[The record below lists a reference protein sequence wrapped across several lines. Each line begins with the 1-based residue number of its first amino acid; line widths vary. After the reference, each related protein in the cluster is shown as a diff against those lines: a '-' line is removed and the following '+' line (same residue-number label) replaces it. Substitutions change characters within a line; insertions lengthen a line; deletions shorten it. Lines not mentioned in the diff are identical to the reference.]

1 MKALF
6 GHSWGNSLVRSTP
19 LLPLEFLDP
28 LLQALA
34 GLPEHR
40 RHPLVVQRHQFP
52 VLEGFELA
60 EALAQRARLV
70 DLLRHEARLLGGAV
84 DSIVAPGLHA
94 VEELL
99 RLRRRERLDVRLE
112 PLVREVLEA
121 VEADHLAVAA
131 SSRVRL
137 DDQIGGAARGVEGD
151 VLVQGVE
158 LHAAVGQRHQ
168 LAPAPRGRVVLR
180 GEEEARH
187 SRGRLVDD
195 GELAEA
201 AGVPEPRDRG
211 KLGVHLQSC
220 GAAGEETPFDREPGC
235 GRVAAHQRRFDA
247 EVADDLQVG
256 GDAAVGA
263 EGARGRRAA
272 HGELRDVRRGGVE
285 GAGRRHRHVS
295 VQADASVGEAG
306 QQRAVF
312 LAHRHQGVLDL
323 EISRRALQPGRL
335 HEGGGGEAVDRQIG
349 GGGDAAAVLQGGDA
363 AVDGADVRLHCPHA
377 AVDGR
382 HRASERVEGGHQGV
396 AAVALGLAPAVR
408 LDLDDAE
415 VAQDPPPGEGR
426 PEEQAAYELGRELLL
441 DEVEQAVALGH
452 CGVPSKVPGVEAAA
466 AQVPPVRF
474 RLGIGVA
481 GELERGVRE
490 DGGGRQGR
498 SGQEGL
504 DHGRRHVGAH
514 QGLEARVGAD
524 REVARVRLRLGQ
536 EARAGDGVVDLRLG
550 PPRRPVL
557 REGGRELGVQLRAG
571 VEERVGLGRGVVVA
585 QIHVA
590 QRVCNLLIH
599 FGPRVEVEQR
609 GDDLGVDLAA
619 VVVARQSRADGRGH
633 RAAGGVVGQL
643 VGHEAGHLPLV
654 SVGHEGRGD
663 EGQHLRLVLE
673 LGQVQG
679 VDGGGDRC
687 ARLQLRVG
695 FAAGVAVRLDQD
707 GVVQVLKGGGEGAGH
722 RQVPQDVAAPEQ
734 VEGRPTVPGL
744 AVAQRH
750 RRRDGGVRLG
760 RGIVGSDG
768 RRDGGVRLDAGVVGR
783 ERCRDGGVPLGRCFE
798 GHQRIGDGLVH
809 LDRGTVGRQSRR
821 DCGVRLGR
829 RVVGREGCRNCGVPL
844 DRRAVGHQRIGDG
857 LVHLGRR
864 AVIGQLG
871 VRVALGLVDGR
882 HHGDGYLC
890 SGEVVDE
897 GRGDSVVGG
906 VRIAAEAQ
914 GPIVVGQGNAQGARG
929 VDVADLVRAGQKV
942 PGHVAD
948 PSGGVDQ
955 VRGPTERGDLRQNA
969 VDGGLQGEL
978 QRVEVSC
985 RGEGPGVLEGQD
997 LRARLGGRP

>member
-1 MKALF
+1 MFLRDLPDVLLELPIRRVHVAIPEDHFAVVVPSRVGLDK
-6 GHSWGNSLVRSTP
+6 HVRQP
-19 LLPLEFLDP
+19 
-28 LLQALA
+28 A
-34 GLPEHR
+34 GRVEA
-40 RHPLVVQRHQFP
+40 HQF
-52 VLEGFELA
+52 
-60 EALAQRARLV
+60 
-70 DLLRHEARLLGGAV
+70 
-84 DSIVAPGLHA
+84 
-94 VEELL
+94 
-99 RLRRRERLDVRLE
+99 
-112 PLVREVLEA
+112 
-121 VEADHLAVAA
+121 
-131 SSRVRL
+131 
-137 DDQIGGAARGVEGD
+137 
-151 VLVQGVE
+151 VQGVE
-158 LHAAVGQRHQ
+158 LKPAGGQRHQ
-168 LAPAPRGRVVLR
+168 LALASRAVVVC
-180 GEEEARH
+180 GQEEARH

-195 GELAEA
+195 RQLAEA

-211 KLGVHLQSC
+211 KLGVHLQPR
-220 GAAGEETPFDREPGC
+220 GAAGEEQVGQAGLRGDGPVDPQRVVDQDALGTPFDREPGR

-272 HGELRDVRRGGVE
+272 HGELRDVRRGGVQD
-285 GAGRRHRHVS
+285 AGRRHRDVP

-312 LAHRHQGVLDL
+312 LADRHQGVLDL
-323 EISRRALQPGRL
+323 EVARRALQLGRL

-363 AVDGADVRLHCPHA
+363 AVDGADVRLQSAHA

-382 HRASERVEGGHQGV
+382 DRAAERVEGGHQGV

-415 VAQDPPPGEGR
+415 VAQNPPPGEGR
-426 PEEQAAYELGRELLL
+426 PEEQAADELGRELLL

-452 CGVPSKVPGVEAAA
+452 SGVPSKVPGVERREAAA

-474 RLGIGVA
+474 RLGVGVA

-498 SGQEGL
+498 PGQEGL

-550 PPRRPVL
+550 PPRRPILQERGCEQRVQF
-557 REGGRELGVQLRAG
+557 RTGIEEGI
-571 VEERVGLGRGVVVA
+571 GLGRGVIGREV
-585 QIHVA
+585 HVA
-590 QRVCNLLIH
+590 QGICNLLIH

-609 GDDLGVDLAA
+609 GDDLGIDLAA

-643 VGHEAGHLPLV
+643 AGHEARHLPLV
-654 SVGHEGRGD
+654 PVGHEGRGD

-707 GVVQVLKGGGEGAGH
+707 GVVQVLEGGGERPGH
-722 RQVPQDVAAPEQ
+722 RQVAQHIATPQQ
-734 VEGRPTVPGL
+734 VERRAAGPAL

-783 ERCRDGGVPLGRCFE
+783 EGCRNCGVPLDRRFE

-857 LVHLGRR
+857 LGHLGRG

-871 VRVALGLVDGR
+871 VRVAF
-882 HHGDGYLC
+882 
-890 SGEVVDE
+890 
-897 GRGDSVVGG
+897 
-906 VRIAAEAQ
+906 
-914 GPIVVGQGNAQGARG
+914 GPPPR
-929 VDVADLVRAGQKV
+929 
-942 PGHVAD
+942 
-948 PSGGVDQ
+948 
-955 VRGPTERGDLRQNA
+955 
-969 VDGGLQGEL
+969 
-978 QRVEVSC
+978 
-985 RGEGPGVLEGQD
+985 
-997 LRARLGGRP
+997 